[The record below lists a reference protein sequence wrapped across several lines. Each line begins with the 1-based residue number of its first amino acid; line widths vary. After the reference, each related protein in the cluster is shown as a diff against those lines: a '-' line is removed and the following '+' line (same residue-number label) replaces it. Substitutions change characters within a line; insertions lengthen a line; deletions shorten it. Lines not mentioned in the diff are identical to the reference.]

1 MNRGLQ
7 KPPGADSMSY
17 ILEALRRAD
26 AERQQGQL
34 PGLHSPFDQ
43 APLRPEPAGR
53 RGPIVAVGLLTVTLA
68 AGLGAWWWASPGRP
82 AESTARAVAAAPAL
96 PSRLPAS
103 APTAPAQERS
113 PALPPLPVV
122 VSAAPAPAPVLAA
135 AVEPAAAPPP
145 ASTPTPTTA
154 LPDTRA
160 GQKSTLPLS
169 PPASARAQPLTELPE
184 AQRSQLPPLKVGG
197 SVWSDSAPSRFVIL
211 DGQVLREGDLIVP
224 GLVLERIDR
233 RSVTLRWRERRLEIG
248 L

>member
-1 MNRGLQ
+1 
-7 KPPGADSMSY
+7 MSY

-34 PGLHSPFDQ
+34 PGLHSTVADP
-43 APLRPEPAGR
+43 PVRPEPAGR
-53 RGPIVAVGLLTVTLA
+53 RGAVVAAGLLTVTLA
-68 AGLGAWWWASPGRP
+68 AGLGTWWWWASPGQP
-82 AESTARAVAAAPAL
+82 AASTARAVAAP
-96 PSRLPAS
+96 PAS
-103 APTAPAQERS
+103 PTRVQSSAPPAPAQES
-113 PALPPLPVV
+113 APALPPLLVV
-122 VSAAPAPAPVLAA
+122 VSAAPAPVPA
-135 AVEPAAAPPP
+135 AVVDPAAASLPTPTP
-145 ASTPTPTTA
+145 TPTPTTA

-160 GQKSTLPLS
+160 GQKSTPAVS
-169 PPASARAQPLTELPE
+169 PPATARAQPLTELPE

-211 DGQVLREGDLIVP
+211 DGQVLREGDPIAP

>member
-1 MNRGLQ
+1 
-7 KPPGADSMSY
+7 MSY

-34 PGLHSPFDQ
+34 PGLHSTVADP
-43 APLRPEPAGR
+43 PVRPEPAGR
-53 RGPIVAVGLLTVTLA
+53 RGAVVAAGLLTVTLA
-68 AGLGAWWWASPGRP
+68 AGLGTWWWWASPGQP
-82 AESTARAVAAAPAL
+82 AASTARAVAAPPASPAQV
-96 PSRLPAS
+96 PSS
-103 APTAPAQERS
+103 APTSPAQEPAS
-113 PALPPLPVV
+113 ALPPLPVV
-122 VSAAPAPAPVLAA
+122 VSAAPAPAPAA
-135 AVEPAAAPPP
+135 VVEPAAAPLP
-145 ASTPTPTTA
+145 TPTPTPTSTSTSTSTSTTA

-160 GQKSTLPLS
+160 GQKSTPALS
-169 PPASARAQPLTELPE
+169 PPATARAQPLTELPE

-211 DGQVLREGDLIVP
+211 DGQVLREGDPIAP